1 MGEVLIIVG
10 LVVGAESL
18 GIFPLGVHAHRT
30 SPENGWYQS
39 EIRSSTAQR
48 CHSSL
53 YPESLATL
61 PETIA
66 GLATR
71 AYTKLSAT
79 DSNLS
84 ISKGIGSLVPRER
97 EDGALVGFRNAI
109 HGLWIPRV
117 GARSL
122 TIRTVVRIS
131 ELAAPLLNSLLYYI
145 TQTLTQVFFC
155 FTFHS
160 TNAKIL
166 HIIYDR
172 KKEKIYYYRR

>member
-1 MGEVLIIVG
+1 MGKVLIIVG
-10 LVVGAESL
+10 LIAGAESL
-18 GIFPLGVHAHRT
+18 GIFPLGVHAQRT
-30 SPENGWYQS
+30 SPENGWYRS
-39 EIRSSTAQR
+39 EIRSSTTQW
-48 CHSSL
+48 SSSF

-131 ELAAPLLNSLLYYI
+131 ELAAPLLNSLLY
-145 TQTLTQVFFC
+145 
-155 FTFHS
+155 
-160 TNAKIL
+160 
-166 HIIYDR
+166 
-172 KKEKIYYYRR
+172 